1 MKSMITTAKQR
12 GSSLILALIV
22 LAVLLVGAI
31 AMFRN
36 ADVSSMI
43 AGNLAFR
50 DVSVRA
56 SDVAIKNATDYLTN
70 TVTSSNFNTDSAPGY
85 YATQRAVTADGIPCS
100 LALGSTCTA
109 STMNWGTPVTVGTA
123 QVFTVIDRLCNATPT
138 ADPSLNCLIDQ
149 QAISDSSKVGN
160 SLTSTTISTTSIYYR
175 VTVKVLGASNTESYV
190 QVVIPKQI

>member
-1 MKSMITTAKQR
+1 MKSMITKPKQQ

-22 LAVLLVGAI
+22 LTVLLGATI

-70 TVTSSNFNTDSAPGY
+70 TITSANFNTDAAPGY
-85 YATQRAVTADGIPCS
+85 YATQRAVTGDGIPCS
-100 LALGSTCTA
+100 LALGSACTA
-109 STMNWGTPVTVGTA
+109 ASMKWGVPVKVGTT
-123 QVFTVIDRLCNATPT
+123 QVFTVIDRLCNATPS
-138 ADPSLNCLIDQ
+138 ADPSFNCLIDQ

>member
-1 MKSMITTAKQR
+1 MRPMKTTQKQQ

-22 LAVLLVGAI
+22 LGVLLVAAI

-56 SDVAIKNATDYLTN
+56 SDVAIKNATTYLTN
-70 TVTSSNFNTDSAPGY
+70 TITSANFNTDAAPGY
-85 YATQRAVTADGIPCS
+85 YATQRAVTADGLPCS
-100 LALGSTCTA
+100 AALGGTCTA
-109 STMNWGTPVTVGTA
+109 SLMNWGTPVTVGTA
-123 QVFTVIDRLCNATPT
+123 QVFTVIDRLCNATPSS
-138 ADPSLNCLIDQ
+138 DPSFNCLIDQ

-175 VTVKVLGASNTESYV
+175 ITVKVLGASNTESYV
-190 QVVIPKQI
+190 QVVVPKQI